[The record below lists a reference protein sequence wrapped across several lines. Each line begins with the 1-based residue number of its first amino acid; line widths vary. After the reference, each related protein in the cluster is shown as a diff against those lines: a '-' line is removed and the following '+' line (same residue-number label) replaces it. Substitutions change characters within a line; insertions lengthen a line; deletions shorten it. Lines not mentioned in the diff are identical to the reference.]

1 MATARVTGM
10 SERSLDTILRG
21 GRVID
26 PAQQRDGV
34 FDVGIKDGRIA
45 AVEPSLGDGGGAK
58 VINVKNRLVVP
69 GLIDTH
75 AHVYQYVTGKFG
87 LNADLCGVRSGATT
101 LVDQGGPSLMT
112 IPGFRRHVVEASK
125 SNVLAFISAY
135 VIGGMEGHY
144 YVDMYGPSGI
154 DVEKTIESAIANR
167 DIVKGVKGHAEIGG
181 ASRWGLESLKLSM
194 KIARGAQIPLYVH
207 LGQLWPT
214 KDGEHIDADAL
225 MREFVP
231 MMQAGDI
238 LAHPFT
244 RHPGGFIS
252 DETGEVHPVVR
263 TALDRGVLV
272 DVGHGSH
279 FSFEMARRVIAAG
292 ITPNTLGAD
301 LHGYNVTV
309 PDESKGKET
318 TEHLFFGSAP
328 FSLCHAMT
336 ELLTLGMKLPDVIAT
351 ATSNAASMI
360 HMSDELGTLARG
372 RVADVT
378 VLELMPGKWQLSDNS
393 GETVTAS
400 EIVVP
405 HFTLRQGVRFKC
417 DAPILPQPIKVA
429 A

>member
-1 MATARVTGM
+1 MATKITSMKDRG
-10 SERSLDTILRG
+10 LDLVLRG
-21 GRVID
+21 GRVVD
-26 PAQQRDGV
+26 PAQSRDGV
-34 FDVGIKDGRIA
+34 FDIGIKDGKV
-45 AVEPSLGDGGGAK
+45 AVVQKDLGDVAGAK
-58 VINVKNRLVVP
+58 VINAKGKVVTP

-112 IPGFRRHVVEASK
+112 IPGFRRYVVEPSK
-125 SNVLAFISAY
+125 TRVLAFISAY
-135 VIGGMEGHY
+135 VLGGMEGHY
-144 YVDMYGPSGI
+144 YVDLYGPSGI
-154 DVEKTIESAIANR
+154 DVEKTIESAKANR

-181 ASRWGLESLKLSM
+181 ASRWGLESLKLAM
-194 KIARGAQIPLYVH
+194 KIARGADIPLYVH

-231 MMQAGDI
+231 LMQPGDI

-252 DETGEVHPVVR
+252 DETGAVHPVVEK
-263 TALDRGVLV
+263 ALERGVLV

-279 FSFEMARRVIAAG
+279 FSFDMARRVIAAG
-292 ITPNTLGAD
+292 IKPFTLGAD

-309 PDESKGKET
+309 PDESKSKDT
-318 TEHLFFGSAP
+318 LQHLFFGAAP

-336 ELLTLGMKLPDVIAT
+336 ELLTLGMSLPEVVAT
-351 ATSNAASMI
+351 ATCNAATMI
-360 HMSDELGTLARG
+360 HMSDGLGTLKPG
-372 RVADVT
+372 READIT
-378 VLELMPGKWQLSDNS
+378 VLDLMPGAWKLADNS
-393 GETVTAS
+393 GEVVTAR

-405 HFTLRQGVRFKC
+405 AYTIRKGVRHKA
-417 DAPILPQPIKVA
+417 DAPILPQPQRVA

>member
-1 MATARVTGM
+1 MATARVTSM
-10 SERSLDTILRG
+10 SDRGLDMVLRG
-21 GRVID
+21 GRVVD
-26 PAQQRDGV
+26 PAQNRDGV
-34 FDVGIKDGRIA
+34 FDVGIKDGKIA
-45 AVEPSLGDGGGAK
+45 AVQHDLGDVGGAK
-58 VINVKNRLVVP
+58 VVNVKGKLVTP

-87 LNADLCGVRSGATT
+87 LNADLCGIRSGATT

-112 IPGFRRHVVEASK
+112 IPGFRRYVVEPSK

-144 YVDMYGPSGI
+144 YVDLYGPSGI

-181 ASRWGLESLKLSM
+181 ASRWGLESLKLAM
-194 KIARGAQIPLYVH
+194 KIARGADIPLYVH

-231 MMQAGDI
+231 MMQPGDI

-252 DETGEVHPVVR
+252 EETGEVHPVVR
-263 TALDRGVLV
+263 AALDRGVRV

-279 FSFEMARRVIAAG
+279 FSFEMARRVLAAG
-292 ITPNTLGAD
+292 IKPDTLGAD

-309 PDESKGKET
+309 PDETKT
-318 TEHLFFGSAP
+318 QDTLEHLFFGAAP

-336 ELLTLGMKLPDVIAT
+336 ELLTLGMALPEVVAT

-360 HMSDELGTLARG
+360 HMADELGTLKRG
-372 RVADVT
+372 RVADVS
-378 VLELMPGKWQLSDNS
+378 VLELMPGKWQLADNS
-393 GETVTAS
+393 GETVTAR

-405 HFTLRQGVRFKC
+405 HFTLRKGVRHKC
-417 DAPILPQPIKVA
+417 DAPILPQPVKA
-429 A
+429 AA